1 MESASTVNTY
11 VEIDFFSFLAY
22 LEKKCLNLKQD
33 ADLEDT
39 RRPFFCSLVLNLRVP
54 LMLDPVGGASPR
66 ARSHVGLL
74 INEHAA
80 AGQGSVQFAL
90 LRVWYWNQHVVLQ
103 FLKHLQESK
112 NLHNNTKA
120 AESKVAWKQV
130 DIVQTF

>member
-1 MESASTVNTY
+1 MAVQFHSWDLLLVLTLMLKST
-11 VEIDFFSFLAY
+11 FFLVFLAY

-90 LRVWYWNQHVVLQ
+90 LRV
-103 FLKHLQESK
+103 
-112 NLHNNTKA
+112 
-120 AESKVAWKQV
+120 
-130 DIVQTF
+130 